1 MPAIGMTASYGDNPV
16 GYKDDP
22 DSHRMNSSFR
32 DDSANNRKES
42 ASFCDDYESFRNDSG
57 S

>member
-42 ASFCDDYESFRNDSG
+42 ASFCDDYESYRNDSG